1 MDRIQVGQSR
11 GSGGGLTGGVSN
23 SRRPGPAGRGSVP
36 VVSESAP
43 PVGSWPCSWLRGRR
57 DALLPVAQGTCG
69 GGAARG
75 PLTGSASALFPSW
88 TSDNLESF
96 F

>member
-69 GGAARG
+69 GGGGERA
-75 PLTGSASALFPSW
+75 PHWLSLCFVSLM
-88 TSDNLESF
+88 DL
-96 F
+96 